1 LLGNSSKAKEG
12 NMTSK
17 SLATFL
23 ACILILTTAT
33 ISECQTKNPDQL
45 TKQTNSSDWQGLQNL
60 KRGKKIFIEYK
71 SNVGG
76 SLECKFVRVVG
87 SLLTV
92 SDGNSQATIDQRDIQ
107 RIYRLKGRWSRSTMV
122 KIGAGIGMI
131 VGTFV
136 GAGRGLS
143 LEQER
148 GHIGSEQDE
157 VPAIAGFVIGAAAGA
172 GLGALV
178 GGKRKGKLLYDAK

>member
-1 LLGNSSKAKEG
+1 
-12 NMTSK
+12 MTSK

-23 ACILILTTAT
+23 AFILILATAT
-33 ISECQTKNPDQL
+33 VSECQTKHPDQL
-45 TKQTNSSDWQGLQNL
+45 TKQTNVSDWQGLQTL
-60 KRGKKIFIEYK
+60 KRGQKIFIEYN

-76 SLECKFVRVVG
+76 SLECKFVSVAG

-92 SDGNSQATIDQRDIQ
+92 SDGNSQATIDQSDIQ
-107 RIYRLKGRWSRSTMV
+107 RVYRLNGRWSRSTMV

-136 GAGRGLS
+136 GASRGLS
-143 LEQER
+143 FER
-148 GHIGSEQDE
+148 EPGHIASEQDE

-172 GLGALV
+172 GLGAVV

>member
-1 LLGNSSKAKEG
+1 
-12 NMTSK
+12 MTSK

-23 ACILILTTAT
+23 AWILILTTVT
-33 ISECQTKNPDQL
+33 VTKCQTKNPDQL
-45 TKQTNSSDWQGLQNL
+45 TQHTNVPDWQGLQNL
-60 KRGKKIFIEYK
+60 KPGKKIFIEYK
-71 SNVGG
+71 SDVGG
-76 SLECKFVRVVG
+76 SLECKFVRVTG

-92 SDGNSQATIDQRDIQ
+92 SDGDSQATIDQRDIQ
-107 RIYRLKGRWSRSTMV
+107 RVYRLNGRWSRSTMV

-136 GAGRGLS
+136 GADRGLR
-143 LEQER
+143 LEREP

-178 GGKRKGKLLYDAK
+178 SGKRKGKLLYEAK

>member
-1 LLGNSSKAKEG
+1 
-12 NMTSK
+12 MTSK
-17 SLATFL
+17 SLASFL
-23 ACILILTTAT
+23 VCVMILTAPP
-33 ISECQTKNPDQL
+33 IRKSQTTNPDPSP
-45 TKQTNSSDWQGLQNL
+45 NWQGLQNL

-71 SNVGG
+71 RNVGG
-76 SLECKFVRVVG
+76 SLECKFVRVAG
-87 SLLTV
+87 SVLTV
-92 SDGNSQATIDQRDIQ
+92 SNGKSQATIDQRDIQ
-107 RIYRLKGRWSRSTMV
+107 SVYRLNGRWSRSTMV

-131 VGTFV
+131 VGTLV

-143 LEQER
+143 LEREP

>member
-1 LLGNSSKAKEG
+1 
-12 NMTSK
+12 MTSK
-17 SLATFL
+17 SLATLL
-23 ACILILTTAT
+23 ACILILTTAH
-33 ISECQTKNPDQL
+33 IGECQTKNADQL
-45 TKQTNSSDWQGLQNL
+45 TKQTEVSAWQGLQNL
-60 KRGKKIFIEYK
+60 KRGKRIFIEYK

-76 SLECKFVRVVG
+76 SLECKFVRVEG
-87 SLLTV
+87 SLLIV

-107 RIYRLKGRWSRSTMV
+107 RVYGLNGRWSRSTMV

-131 VGTFV
+131 VGAFI

-157 VPAIAGFVIGAAAGA
+157 VPAMAGFVIGAAAGA
-172 GLGALV
+172 GLGTLV
-178 GGKRKGKLLYDAK
+178 GGKRKGKLLYEAK

>member
-1 LLGNSSKAKEG
+1 
-12 NMTSK
+12 M
-17 SLATFL
+17 
-23 ACILILTTAT
+23 ILTAPP
-33 ISECQTKNPDQL
+33 IRKSQTTNPDPSP
-45 TKQTNSSDWQGLQNL
+45 NWQGLQNL

-71 SNVGG
+71 RNVGG
-76 SLECKFVRVVG
+76 SLECKFVRVAG
-87 SLLTV
+87 SVLTV
-92 SDGNSQATIDQRDIQ
+92 SNGKSQATIDQRDIQ
-107 RIYRLKGRWSRSTMV
+107 SVYRLNGRWSRSTMV

-131 VGTFV
+131 VGTLV

-143 LEQER
+143 LEREP

-157 VPAIAGFVIGAAAGA
+157 VPAIAGFVICAAAGA

>member
-1 LLGNSSKAKEG
+1 
-12 NMTSK
+12 MTRK
-17 SLATFL
+17 FL
-23 ACILILTTAT
+23 APLIACWLILTTAPVT
-33 ISECQTKNPDQL
+33 KTQTTSPAQSARQTDISN
-45 TKQTNSSDWQGLQNL
+45 WQGLQNL
-60 KRGKKIFIEYK
+60 KPGKKIFIEYK

-76 SLECKFVRVVG
+76 SLECKFVRVAG
-87 SLLTV
+87 SVLTV
-92 SDGNSQATIDQRDIQ
+92 SDGKSQATIDECDIQ
-107 RIYRLKGRWSRSTMV
+107 RVYRLNGRWSRSTMV

-143 LEQER
+143 LEREP

-172 GLGALV
+172 SLGALV